1 MMLFLFKKIHAT
13 YLHSFSLFLQIMI
26 PVIQALNPRA
36 EVVVNHY
43 FLFNINIRDRK
54 FEVLD
59 SWRTIKDAALK
70 ECVNKI
76 ISTAFIL
83 WDENYPS
90 SKVQIDTFKLE
101 EIPVPRQTTK

>member
-1 MMLFLFKKIHAT
+1 MQLTFIHFLF
-13 YLHSFSLFLQIMI
+13 FLQIMI

-54 FEVLD
+54 FELLD